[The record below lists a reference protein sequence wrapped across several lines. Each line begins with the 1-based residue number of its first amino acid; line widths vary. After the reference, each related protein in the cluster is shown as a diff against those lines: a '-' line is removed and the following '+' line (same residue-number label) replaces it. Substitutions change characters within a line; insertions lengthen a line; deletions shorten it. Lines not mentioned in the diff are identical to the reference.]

1 MKKGTTK
8 WLLVLI
14 GAVVALVVV
23 YRAVNVAPSADLPAN
38 EQMVKILTDGGC
50 LACHSE
56 NPDLPFYAQ
65 IPVVKDLIGKH
76 VEDGYAS
83 FDIAPFMDAM
93 EQGTVPN
100 EVDLE

>member
-56 NPDLPFYAQ
+56 NPDLPYTALPPALSSLPVRIQ
-65 IPVVKDLIGKH
+65 IC
-76 VEDGYAS
+76 E
-83 FDIAPFMDAM
+83 
-93 EQGTVPN
+93 
-100 EVDLE
+100 